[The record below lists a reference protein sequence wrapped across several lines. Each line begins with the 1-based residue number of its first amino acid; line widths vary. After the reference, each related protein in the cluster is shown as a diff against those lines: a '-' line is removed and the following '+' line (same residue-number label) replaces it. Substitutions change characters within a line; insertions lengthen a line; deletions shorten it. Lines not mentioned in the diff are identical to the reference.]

1 MELMEIISEILN
13 FINEVLVPLFSQIL
27 DGIRGII
34 QNWELL
40 TW

>member
-1 MELMEIISEILN
+1 MELMEIISKILN

-34 QNWELL
+34 QDWDVI